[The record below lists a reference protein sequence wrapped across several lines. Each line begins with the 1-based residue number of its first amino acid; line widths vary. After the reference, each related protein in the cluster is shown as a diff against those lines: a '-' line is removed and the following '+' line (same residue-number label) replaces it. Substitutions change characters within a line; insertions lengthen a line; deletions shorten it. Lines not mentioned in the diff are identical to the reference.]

1 MKAISRLKMSKK
13 AVLAVLTLF
22 LSSACT
28 DNSEPFTADRSAAV
42 AAQTQDSAW
51 TIGRRRLPAPA
62 AASDALREVI
72 ANAPQPDVAGHIQ
85 ATTFTTPEQWA
96 PVISA
101 VNAGREQRVE
111 ALAERWSVTIKES
124 EIAGVTV
131 RTVTPAAIDPAN
143 QNRLFVH
150 VHGGAYVVN
159 AGRAGLTE
167 AIVIAHRVKIPVL
180 SIDYRM
186 PPEHPFPAA
195 VDDVVAVWRSLLAER
210 PAKSM
215 ALGGTSAGGGL
226 ILASTLKFME
236 LGLETPGALWAG
248 TPWADLTKT
257 GDSHFTNEG
266 IDRALVSYH
275 GALESAANL
284 YADGRDLRTPLIS
297 PVYGDFEGF
306 PPTYLVTGTRDLFLS
321 DVVRVHRKMRVAGVV
336 ADLNVYEGVSHGD
349 YAALTGSP
357 EMHQVFGELG
367 EFLLRHLQWGG

>member
-1 MKAISRLKMSKK
+1 MKPISRLKMSNK

-22 LSSACT
+22 LLSGCT
-28 DNSEPFTADRSAAV
+28 DNSEPSTADRSAAV
-42 AAQTQDSAW
+42 AAQTQDNAW
-51 TIGRRRLPAPA
+51 TIGSRTLSAPA
-62 AASDALREVI
+62 GASDALRASI
-72 ANAPQPDVAGHIQ
+72 ANTPQPNVAEHI
-85 ATTFTTPEQWA
+85 ATTPTTPEELAQL
-96 PVISA
+96 ISA
-101 VNAGREQRVE
+101 ANAGHEQRAE
-111 ALAERWSVTIKES
+111 ALAERWSVTIAEE

-131 RTVTPAAIDPAN
+131 RTVTPAAIDPEN
-143 QNRLFVH
+143 QSRLFVH
-150 VHGGAYVVN
+150 AHGGAYVLG
-159 AGRAGLTE
+159 AGRAGLPE
-167 AIVIAHRVKIPVL
+167 AIIIAHLAKIPVV

-195 VDDVVAVWRSLLAER
+195 VDDMVAVWRSLLAER

-236 LGLETPGALWAG
+236 LGIETPGALWAG

-266 IDRALVSYH
+266 IDRGLVSYH
-275 GALESAANL
+275 GALEVSANL
-284 YADGRDLRTPLIS
+284 YADGRDLKTPLIS
-297 PVYGDFEGF
+297 PVYGDFAGF

-349 YAALTGSP
+349 YAFVMDSP
-357 EMHQVFGELG
+357 EMDQVFGELG
-367 EFLLRHLQWGG
+367 EFLLRHLQ

>member
-1 MKAISRLKMSKK
+1 VEYSSELKRKLSKLAFAFF
-13 AVLAVLTLF
+13 AVLLLG
-22 LSSACT
+22 ACRAALGE
-28 DNSEPFTADRSAAV
+28 DASEPA
-42 AAQTQDSAW
+42 TQGNPW
-51 TIGRRRLPAPA
+51 TIHSRTLPAPA
-62 AASDALREVI
+62 AASDVLREAI
-72 ANAPQPDVAGHIQ
+72 ANTPQPDVAGHIR
-85 ATTFTTPEQWA
+85 ATTLTTPEQWA
-96 PVISA
+96 QLISA
-101 VNAGREQRVE
+101 VNAGNAEGAE
-111 ALAERWSVTIKES
+111 ALAERWPVTITED

-226 ILASTLKFME
+226 ILAATLKFME

-266 IDRALVSYH
+266 IDRGLVSYH
-275 GALESAANL
+275 GLLEGAAKL
-284 YADGRDLRTPLIS
+284 YADGRDLKTPLIS

-306 PPTYLVTGTRDLFLS
+306 PPSYLVTGTRDLFLS
-321 DVVRVHRKMRVAGVV
+321 DVIRVHRKMRVAGVV

-349 YAALTGSP
+349 YLLPDSP
-357 EMHQVFGELG
+357 ESEQAFGELG
-367 EFLLRHLQWGG
+367 AFLLRHLN

>member
-1 MKAISRLKMSKK
+1 LGKLAPTVC
-13 AVLAVLTLF
+13 AVLLLGACGDAVGL
-22 LSSACT
+22 
-28 DNSEPFTADRSAAV
+28 AAGQP
-42 AAQTQDSAW
+42 ATQDNPWIIDSR
-51 TIGRRRLPAPA
+51 TLPAPV
-62 AASDALREVI
+62 AASDVLREAI
-72 ANAPQPDVAGHIQ
+72 ANTPQPDVAGHIQ
-85 ATTFTTPEQWA
+85 ATTFATPEEWTA
-96 PVISA
+96 SISMP
-101 VNAGREQRVE
+101 NAGNAQRAQ
-111 ALAERWSVTIKES
+111 ALAERWSVTITES
-124 EIAGVTV
+124 EIAGVVV
-131 RTVTPAAIDPAN
+131 RTVTPAEIDAAHIS
-143 QNRLFVH
+143 RLFVH
-150 VHGGAYVVN
+150 VHGGAYVLGGGL
-159 AGRAGLTE
+159 AGTPE
-167 AIVIAHRVKIPVL
+167 AVMIAHFARIHVV

-195 VDDVVAVWRSLLAER
+195 VDDVVAVWRSLLTER

-226 ILASTLKFME
+226 ALASTLRFME

-275 GALESAANL
+275 GALEGAANL

-297 PVYGDFEGF
+297 PAYGDFEGF

-349 YAALTGSP
+349 YAALTDSP

-367 EFLLRHLQWGG
+367 EFLLRHLQ